1 MPGVLK
7 EQPGGPC
14 VELSKQEEEELRA
27 GRGRGRSCRLAP
39 GEDWAFTP
47 REVGAVESCGQR
59 RGGV

>member
-1 MPGVLK
+1 M
-7 EQPGGPC
+7 C

-27 GRGRGRSCRLAP
+27 GRGRGRACRWAP

-47 REVGAVESCGQR
+47 GEVGAVEGCGQT